1 MFCFTMYH
9 HGEIFMF
16 SLMILRQSYLIIVKI
31 RKNGRSLQFLLISKF
46 LTKFLT
52 SIFEFWIDNFFLLLT
67 FLTAFL
73 YSRLDLL
80 LCLWWWILHFTR
92 TSSYFAKWLFRFSFL
107 ELQLN
112 LFLKNFHLDSSSLHS
127 DMSWFIRVLKS
138 KLIYPAT
145 SFLFNEYVAF

>member
-1 MFCFTMYH
+1 MYH
-9 HGEIFMF
+9 HGEIFML

-46 LTKFLT
+46 LTESKRNQY
-52 SIFEFWIDNFFLLLT
+52 FEFWIEDFFLLLT
-67 FLTAFL
+67 F
-73 YSRLDLL
+73 RLDLL

-92 TSSYFAKWLFRFSFL
+92 TYSYFAKWHFRFSFL

-112 LFLKNFHLDSSSLHS
+112 LFLKNFNLDSSSLRT
-127 DMSWFIRVLKS
+127 DMRWFIRLLKS

-145 SFLFNEYVAF
+145 SFLFDEYVAF